1 MGEEHDKIT
10 DVPDPA
16 AFINFESHTDAAGM
30 LIGLGF
36 LDVLKSPSYCA
47 TDLCDAVNG
56 LLKERGVCA
65 MDMTT
70 AIPDTSQAA
79 YKALTIAGF
88 NAAASCRKD
97 PKAVFLVLRTEL
109 NTPSFLLGHHWSLV
123 QAIGKEMADSQIR
136 KSPTPGALII
146 FRDRQVWLPSSVLT
160 ATPEIVAKLIAQEVT
175 SDESLFSC
183 CMCGK
188 TFVESREDAFIRVSE
203 MGVAPCGKMFCRAC
217 VEAHVKE
224 TGTLP
229 DFLQ

>member
-1 MGEEHDKIT
+1 MRNGHD
-10 DVPDPA
+10 
-16 AFINFESHTDAAGM
+16 NGHTRHVTSG
-30 LIGLGF
+30 
-36 LDVLKSPSYCA
+36 VL
-47 TDLCDAVNG
+47 
-56 LLKERGVCA
+56 
-65 MDMTT
+65 
-70 AIPDTSQAA
+70 
-79 YKALTIAGF
+79 KALTIAGF

-123 QAIGKEMADSQIR
+123 QAIGKEMADAQIR

-203 MGVAPCGKMFCRAC
+203 MGVAPCGKMFRRAC
-217 VEAHVKE
+217 VKPTSRKPEHCPTSYNESVLRITAKLCNSVK
-224 TGTLP
+224 L
-229 DFLQ
+229 